1 MTKKKI
7 KRYETREK
15 SNDLTALYYFKTLP
29 RLFCMITYCADFIAT
44 LMPKDRTTI
53 MTARL
58 IMVIDIMGITR
69 HSQSHRWYFRQCRHY
84 RSYWGMSPFIASKSK
99 PTEGETSATFS
110 CVQKRI
116 AFDGKRNK
124 VSREWC
130 AGRKCQTRK
139 MSDSRAQSGSSRQR
153 KARRGAPP
161 AHVFP
166 IAFIR
171 IVVALSVG
179 FVAIWYS
186 SLDAHPIWYAK
197 RCAPSLNRI
206 ISKR

>member
-7 KRYETREK
+7 RDAHDEK
-15 SNDLTALYYFKTLP
+15 SNDLTALYYFETRS
-29 RLFCMITYCADFIAT
+29 RLSCAITYCADFIAT
-44 LMPKDRTTI
+44 LMKNRTIT
-53 MTARL
+53 TARL
-58 IMVIDIMGITR
+58 ITVIDIMGITR
-69 HSQSHRWYFRQCRHY
+69 HSQDHRWYFRQRRHY
-84 RSYWGMSPFIASKSK
+84 RSYREMSPFIVSKSK
-99 PTEGETSATFS
+99 PTKGETPATFS
-110 CVQKRI
+110 RVQKRI
-116 AFDGKRNK
+116 ALDSKRNK
-124 VSREWC
+124 LSREWC
-130 AGRKCQTRK
+130 ADRKCQTRK

-153 KARRGAPP
+153 KARRSVPP

-197 RCAPSLNRI
+197 CCAPSLNRI